1 MLYRLSYGSAGGPGA
16 ACRRRSIAI
25 SASPSQ
31 ALRGGD
37 VAEPDQDSEGAA
49 DVPRRRAP
57 ERSAERAERLARALR
72 LNLRKRKEQARARR
86 TGEGEPPATPGRP
99 PGDG

>member
-25 SASPSQ
+25 SAGPSQ
-31 ALRGGD
+31 ALRVTG
-37 VAEPDQDSEGAA
+37 VAKPDEDTDGAA
-49 DVPRRRAP
+49 ERPRRTVPDRA
-57 ERSAERAERLARALR
+57 AERAERLARALR

-99 PGDG
+99 TGDG